1 MTSWVSGGSLVLACG
16 LPVQPH
22 PQPGECTSCPERG
35 KAAATAE
42 PQEGCVCLSSS
53 SAAVKGLSGRVC
65 SAAEKAGEQWWEE
78 TGRAGLWAASSVE
91 DWKLGGLSP
100 TLLSFL
106 LTFRVVLSWTQVASH
121 GSVLQPFLTWLW
133 LSREGVKVPG
143 QD

>member
-1 MTSWVSGGSLVLACG
+1 MPV

-35 KAAATAE
+35 KAVATAE

-91 DWKLGGLSP
+91 DWKLGGPFPDSPVLPSDLSGGP
-100 TLLSFL
+100 VLDTGG
-106 LTFRVVLSWTQVASH
+106 LSWFGAPALPHLVVAVSR
-121 GSVLQPFLTWLW
+121 GS
-133 LSREGVKVPG
+133 
-143 QD
+143 